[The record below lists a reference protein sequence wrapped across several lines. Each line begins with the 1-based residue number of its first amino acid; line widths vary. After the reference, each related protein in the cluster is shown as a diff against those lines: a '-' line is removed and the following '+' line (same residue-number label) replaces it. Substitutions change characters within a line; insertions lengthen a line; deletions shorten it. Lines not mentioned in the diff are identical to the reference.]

1 MDSKQI
7 HCPHCGKEIS
17 ENIGEVLSHQLE
29 EELRKEY
36 DDRLVKVR
44 QEERSELEELRKEYD
59 DRLVKVRQEERS
71 EIEKSLK
78 KKIEEDQADQ
88 IKSLQDELNEKSRQV
103 QDLNKAKANVER
115 LKREKEELREE
126 IQLET
131 ERKLTEQLREQT
143 QQIRASEQS
152 KVEFRLS
159 EKEKI
164 IKQLQEQ
171 IQEAQR
177 KAEQGSQQ
185 LQGAVQQ
192 SAIET
197 WLKEQ
202 FPLDTI
208 EEIKPGRKG
217 ADCLQ
222 RVNTPTRRNVGLIY
236 YESERTKSFQP
247 KWIEKFQA
255 DIREKN
261 ADIGVLVTESMPKGK
276 DRLDLMGGVWVC
288 SFDEFKGLCTVL
300 RDSIIKLSDAKGSQE
315 QRGDKKNMVYDFVT
329 SNEFRMQVEAIVTGF
344 TNMQRDLAQEKQ
356 SIEGLW
362 KRREKQIEA
371 ILRNTSYMYNSIKGI
386 AGDTVPTVKL
396 LELPSDEDAD

>member
-1 MDSKQI
+1 MRK
-7 HCPHCGKEIS
+7 
-17 ENIGEVLSHQLE
+17 LE
-29 EELRKEY
+29 L
-36 DDRLVKVR
+36 
-44 QEERSELEELRKEYD
+44 
-59 DRLVKVRQEERS
+59 
-71 EIEKSLK
+71 
-78 KKIEEDQADQ
+78 
-88 IKSLQDELNEKSRQV
+88 
-103 QDLNKAKANVER
+103 
-115 LKREKEELREE
+115 EKEELRSKIELETQEE
-126 IQLET
+126 LNRQLKQRTQEIRQLEKSKAQSKLSQT
-131 ERKLTEQLREQT
+131 QLDLTETRKTIEDLQQQLREAQKKT
-143 QQIRASEQS
+143 EQAPGWL
-152 KVEFRLS
+152 KGEVLEL
-159 EKEKI
+159 
-164 IKQLQEQ
+164 
-171 IQEAQR
+171 
-177 KAEQGSQQ
+177 
-185 LQGAVQQ
+185 
-192 SAIET
+192 AIEK

-208 EEIKPGRKG
+208 EEIRKGKPG

-236 YESERTKSFQP
+236 YESKRTKSFQP